1 MAGNFYGVSQYQQ
14 TSQSWNAQKS
24 SSKSSKTT
32 TTEQSSKASSTSST
46 SATSEVKSDAKVDIK
61 EWSPVAKGSPLV
73 PDYKSEYGI
82 SIGDVKLS
90 DAANEYYKDLKS
102 KFHNAE
108 FILVSKD
115 MKAQVQANASA
126 YGNVNKMVVLIDEEK
141 LERMATDE
149 SFRKKYEGIIAMS
162 QQQLAQAKNSLSSSG
177 ATVKNF
183 GMSVNEDGSTD
194 FFATLEKSSADQT
207 KRLEKQKAA
216 KKEHKLKEKKQAEK
230 KAKKEALEEK
240 LEQKRHEKK
249 LEKEAML
256 DKLTDKADD
265 EMDTE
270 FDPFAPDDKEY
281 VQFHASTMDD
291 LVGQVSHY
299 AYESR
304 NVMTEQEMSVGQNID
319 FMG

>member
-24 SSKSSKTT
+24 SSKSSKTA
-32 TTEQSSKASSTSST
+32 TTEKSSSASASSTS
-46 SATSEVKSDAKVDIK
+46 SEVKSDAKIETK
-61 EWSPVAKGSPLV
+61 AWSPLEKSSSLI

-90 DAANEYYKDLKS
+90 DAANDYYKDLKS

-115 MKAQVQANASA
+115 LKSQVQANASA
-126 YGNVNKMVVLIDEEK
+126 YGNANKMVVLIDEEK

-183 GMSVNEDGSTD
+183 GMSVKEDGTTE
-194 FFATLEKSSADQT
+194 FFATLEKSSDAQT

-256 DKLTDKADD
+256 DKLTGKADD

-281 VQFHASTMDD
+281 VEFHASSMDD
-291 LVGQVSHY
+291 LIGQVSHY

-304 NVMTEQEMSVGQNID
+304 NVMTEQERSVGQNID
-319 FMG
+319 FVG